1 MSLPPRLPLL
11 ASLFFALL
19 LPATLPAAADDTSV
33 QRPQF
38 IYLLR
43 LVERLH
49 TDRGW
54 TKADEEIVARHFRH
68 LKAATETGQ
77 AIVVGRTREPGDRTF
92 GLVIFEANDLAAAE
106 AFAQSDPAVVAGVMT
121 VEVRP
126 FSLVLLGK
134 M

>member
-1 MSLPPRLPLL
+1 MTPLPRRLSLLCT
-11 ASLFFALL
+11 LL
-19 LPATLPAAADDTSV
+19 LVLLIPAARGADDAPPV

-49 TDRGW
+49 TDSGW
-54 TKADEEIVARHFRH
+54 TKSDEEAVGRHFRH
-68 LKAATETGQ
+68 LKAATEKGQ
-77 AIVVGRTREPGDRTF
+77 VIVVGRTLEPGDKTF
-92 GLVIFEANDLAAAE
+92 GLVIFEADDLAAAR
-106 AFAQSDPAVVAGVMT
+106 AFAENDPSVVAGVMT

-126 FSLVLLGK
+126 FSLVLVRK

>member
-1 MSLPPRLPLL
+1 MTPLPRRLPLL
-11 ASLFFALL
+11 LPLLLALL
-19 LPATLPAAADDTSV
+19 VPLVRGDDAATPA

-49 TDRGW
+49 TDNGW
-54 TKADEEIVARHFRH
+54 TKEDEEIIGRHFRH
-68 LKAATETGQ
+68 LKAATEKGQ
-77 AIVVGRTREPGDRTF
+77 AIAVGRTLEPGDKTF
-92 GLVIFEANDLAAAE
+92 GLVIFEADNDEAAR
-106 AFAQSDPAVVAGVMT
+106 AFAASDPAVIGGVMT

-126 FSLVLLGK
+126 FSLVLVRK